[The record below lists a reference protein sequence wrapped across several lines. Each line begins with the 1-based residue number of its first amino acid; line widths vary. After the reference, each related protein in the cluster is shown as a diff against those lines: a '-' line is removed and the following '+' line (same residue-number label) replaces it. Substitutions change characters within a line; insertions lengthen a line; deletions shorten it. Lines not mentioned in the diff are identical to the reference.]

1 MVDPQQDVF
10 WDASLA
16 SLCVW
21 NVHVPTE
28 YPIFAFV
35 QAPVALQYPKTPNVT
50 PWYEPSG
57 MPLTMGVEI
66 VERIRRTKA
75 IKKSTVR
82 GVAGR
87 NIMTTVVVE
96 WENPKKWASPGV
108 LSEL

>member
-1 MVDPQQDVF
+1 MLHAEQNVLRI
-10 WDASLA
+10 ASLA
-16 SLCVW
+16 AVCVW
-21 NVHVPTE
+21 NIHVPTE
-28 YPIFAFV
+28 YPIFSFI

-57 MPLTMGVEI
+57 IPLMMGVEM

-75 IKKSTVR
+75 TKKRTVR

-87 NIMTTVVVE
+87 NIMTTVLVE
-96 WENPKKWASPGV
+96 WASLEKWASPGV

>member
-1 MVDPQQDVF
+1 MFDPQQDVF
-10 WDASLA
+10 GDASLA
-16 SLCVW
+16 SLCGW

-28 YPIFAFV
+28 YPIFSFV

-57 MPLTMGVEI
+57 MPLMMGVEI

-96 WENPKKWASPGV
+96 GENSKKWASPGV